1 MNNAIKIDLQSFS
14 HKNKWLRKVKL
25 LRYEKWELI
34 VFVPL
39 VINFMIE
46 DR

>member
-1 MNNAIKIDLQSFS
+1 MNNAIKTDLQNLP

-46 DR
+46 ER